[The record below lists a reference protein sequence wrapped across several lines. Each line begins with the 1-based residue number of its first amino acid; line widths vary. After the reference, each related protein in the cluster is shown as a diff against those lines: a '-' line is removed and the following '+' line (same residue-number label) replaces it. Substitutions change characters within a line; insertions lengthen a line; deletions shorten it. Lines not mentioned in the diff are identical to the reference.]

1 MNNISTEL
9 SSLKTGIVFLSGS
22 AGELDWILP
31 IIDDLLKKD
40 FNIKIIFLT
49 RHVRLSV
56 KNNQMLN
63 DYISQT
69 NPQLETFLCGGYF
82 IEKIEHFAY
91 LLHRASIK
99 FKLGQKP
106 LLQTIY
112 SFLNK
117 ILQKFYLMRMPSQ
130 IFKLKDKKC
139 LFFSEYPSLR
149 RPRDL
154 WFRQAFKQALF
165 FYCPHSPHIY
175 SEDLDTKQQKT
186 ESINFENRYFLLLGH
201 PADYPFINDGMELA
215 SEDLEKVFIGHPK
228 YSNTWLHE
236 FKEKSQIFRSSFSKR
251 SETNILI
258 YSRGSGSYLDDQSHV
273 DLAKTAISGIDSQ
286 IENYN
291 LLVKKHPR
299 EKNSYWDIAASTNP
313 KIKIIDDHV
322 MKIGTSVDFVIT
334 FWGSG
339 AMDCYALGL
348 PVIELFNPNKHPKQ
362 QVPHESGYTTIY
374 RLLGIVLPANNLEEL
389 VRAIASL
396 KNNNFSLPSL
406 EPHPFYNELL
416 RLSNDWNTKFEKILA
431 SHDLINS

>member
-1 MNNISTEL
+1 MNNLSTEM
-9 SSLKTGIVFLSGS
+9 SSHKTGIVFISGS

-40 FNIKIIFLT
+40 FNFKIIFLT
-49 RHVRLSV
+49 RHARLSV
-56 KNNQMLN
+56 KGNQLLN
-63 DYISQT
+63 DYIQS
-69 NPQLETFLCGGYF
+69 NHRVEIFLSGGYF
-82 IEKIEHFAY
+82 IEKIERFAY

-99 FKLGQKP
+99 FQISQKL
-106 LLQTIY
+106 LLQITY
-112 SFLNK
+112 SVLNK
-117 ILQKFYLMRMPSQ
+117 ILKKFYLMQMPSQ

-154 WFRQAFKQALF
+154 WLRQEFKQALF

-175 SEDLDTKQQKT
+175 SEDLDTKHQQTK
-186 ESINFENRYFLLLGH
+186 SINFKNKYFLLLGH

-228 YSNTWLHE
+228 YSNAWLYE
-236 FKEKSQIFRSSFSKR
+236 FKEKSQIFRSTFSER
-251 SETNILI
+251 SEINILI
-258 YSRGSGSYLDDQSHV
+258 YSRGSGTYLDDQSHV
-273 DLAKTAISGIDSQ
+273 DLVKTAIGGIDSQ

-299 EKNSYWDIAASTNP
+299 EKNSYWDIAASTNTR
-313 KIKIIDDHV
+313 IKIIDDHV
-322 MKIGTSVDFVIT
+322 MNIGTSVDFVIS

-339 AMDCYALGL
+339 AMDCHALGL
-348 PVIELFNPNKHPKQ
+348 PVIELFDPNKHSKQ

-389 VRAIASL
+389 AKAISTL
-396 KNNNFSLPSL
+396 KGNNFSLSSL
-406 EPHPFYNELL
+406 EPHPFYYELL
-416 RLSNDWNTKFEKILA
+416 SLSNNWNTKFEKILT

>member
-130 IFKLKDKKC
+130 IFKLKDKYKC
-139 LFFSEYPSLR
+139 LT
-149 RPRDL
+149 
-154 WFRQAFKQALF
+154 FR
-165 FYCPHSPHIY
+165 
-175 SEDLDTKQQKT
+175 
-186 ESINFENRYFLLLGH
+186 
-201 PADYPFINDGMELA
+201 
-215 SEDLEKVFIGHPK
+215 
-228 YSNTWLHE
+228 
-236 FKEKSQIFRSSFSKR
+236 
-251 SETNILI
+251 
-258 YSRGSGSYLDDQSHV
+258 
-273 DLAKTAISGIDSQ
+273 
-286 IENYN
+286 
-291 LLVKKHPR
+291 
-299 EKNSYWDIAASTNP
+299 
-313 KIKIIDDHV
+313 
-322 MKIGTSVDFVIT
+322 
-334 FWGSG
+334 
-339 AMDCYALGL
+339 
-348 PVIELFNPNKHPKQ
+348 
-362 QVPHESGYTTIY
+362 
-374 RLLGIVLPANNLEEL
+374 
-389 VRAIASL
+389 
-396 KNNNFSLPSL
+396 
-406 EPHPFYNELL
+406 
-416 RLSNDWNTKFEKILA
+416 
-431 SHDLINS
+431 

>member
-1 MNNISTEL
+1 MNNISTE
-9 SSLKTGIVFLSGS
+9 SSFQKTGIVFLSGS

-40 FNIKIIFLT
+40 FNFKIIFLT
-49 RHVRLSV
+49 RHARLSV
-56 KNNQMLN
+56 KSNRLLN
-63 DYISQT
+63 DYIQSSHRM
-69 NPQLETFLCGGYF
+69 EIFLCGGYF
-82 IEKIEHFAY
+82 IEKMERFAY

-99 FKLGQKP
+99 FKLSQKP

-112 SFLNK
+112 SVLDK
-117 ILQKFYLMRMPSQ
+117 VLQKFYLMQMPSQ
-130 IFKLKDKKC
+130 IFKFKDKKC
-139 LFFSEYPSLR
+139 LFFSEYPTLR

-154 WFRQAFKQALF
+154 WFRQEFKEALF

-175 SEDLDTKQQKT
+175 SEDLDKKHQIT

-201 PADYPFINDGMELA
+201 PADYHFINDGMELA

-236 FKEKSQIFRSSFSKR
+236 FKEKSQIFRSSFLNR

-258 YSRGSGSYLDDQSHV
+258 YSRGSGSYLDDQSHA
-273 DLAKTAISGIDSQ
+273 DLVKTAIAGVDSQ
-286 IENYN
+286 IEHYN

-313 KIKIIDDHV
+313 RIKIIDDHV
-322 MKIGTSVDFVIT
+322 MNIGTSVDFVIT

-339 AMDCYALGL
+339 AMDCHALGL
-348 PVIELFNPNKHPKQ
+348 PVIELFDPNKHPNQ
-362 QVPHESGYTTIY
+362 QVPHESGFTTIY

-389 VRAIASL
+389 VKAISTL
-396 KNNNFSLPSL
+396 KGNNFSLSSQ
-406 EPHPFYNELL
+406 EIHPFYNELFS
-416 RLSNDWNTKFEKILA
+416 LSNDWNSKLEKILV

>member
-1 MNNISTEL
+1 M
-9 SSLKTGIVFLSGS
+9 SSHKTGIVFISGS

-40 FNIKIIFLT
+40 FNFKIIFLT
-49 RHVRLSV
+49 RHARLSV
-56 KNNQMLN
+56 KGNQLLN
-63 DYISQT
+63 DYIQS
-69 NPQLETFLCGGYF
+69 NHRVEIFLSGGYF
-82 IEKIEHFAY
+82 IEKIERFAY

-99 FKLGQKP
+99 FQISQKL
-106 LLQTIY
+106 LLQITY
-112 SFLNK
+112 SVLNK
-117 ILQKFYLMRMPSQ
+117 ILKKFYLMQMPSQ

-154 WFRQAFKQALF
+154 WLRQEFKQALF

-175 SEDLDTKQQKT
+175 SEDLDTKHQQTK
-186 ESINFENRYFLLLGH
+186 SINFKNKYFLLLGH

-228 YSNTWLHE
+228 YSNAWLYE
-236 FKEKSQIFRSSFSKR
+236 FKEKSQIFRSTFSER
-251 SETNILI
+251 SEINILI
-258 YSRGSGSYLDDQSHV
+258 YSRGSGTYLDDQSHV
-273 DLAKTAISGIDSQ
+273 DLVKTAIGGIDSQ

-313 KIKIIDDHV
+313 RIKIIDDHV
-322 MKIGTSVDFVIT
+322 MNIGTSVDFVIS

-339 AMDCYALGL
+339 AMDCHALGL
-348 PVIELFNPNKHPKQ
+348 PVIELFDPNKHSKQ

-389 VRAIASL
+389 AKAISTL
-396 KNNNFSLPSL
+396 KGNNFSLSSL
-406 EPHPFYNELL
+406 EPHPFYYELL
-416 RLSNDWNTKFEKILA
+416 SLSNNWNTKFEKILT

>member
-1 MNNISTEL
+1 MNNLSTEM
-9 SSLKTGIVFLSGS
+9 SSHKTGIVFISGS

-40 FNIKIIFLT
+40 FNFKIIFLT
-49 RHVRLSV
+49 RHARLSV
-56 KNNQMLN
+56 KGNQLLN
-63 DYISQT
+63 DYIQS
-69 NPQLETFLCGGYF
+69 NHRVEIFLSGGYF
-82 IEKIEHFAY
+82 IEKIERFAY

-99 FKLGQKP
+99 FQISQKL
-106 LLQTIY
+106 LLQITY
-112 SFLNK
+112 SVLNK
-117 ILQKFYLMRMPSQ
+117 ILKKFYLMQMPSQ

-154 WFRQAFKQALF
+154 WLRQEFKQALF

-175 SEDLDTKQQKT
+175 SEDLDTKHQQTK
-186 ESINFENRYFLLLGH
+186 SINFKNKYFLLLGH

-228 YSNTWLHE
+228 YSNAWLYE
-236 FKEKSQIFRSSFSKR
+236 FKEKSQIFRSTFSER
-251 SETNILI
+251 SEINILI
-258 YSRGSGSYLDDQSHV
+258 YSRGSGTYLDDQSHV
-273 DLAKTAISGIDSQ
+273 DLVKTAIGGIDSQ

-313 KIKIIDDHV
+313 RIKIIDDHV
-322 MKIGTSVDFVIT
+322 MNIGTSVDFVIS

-339 AMDCYALGL
+339 AMDCHALGL
-348 PVIELFNPNKHPKQ
+348 PVIELFDPNKHSKQ

-389 VRAIASL
+389 AKAISTL
-396 KNNNFSLPSL
+396 KGNNFSLSSL
-406 EPHPFYNELL
+406 EPHPFYYELL
-416 RLSNDWNTKFEKILA
+416 SLSNNWNTKFEKILT